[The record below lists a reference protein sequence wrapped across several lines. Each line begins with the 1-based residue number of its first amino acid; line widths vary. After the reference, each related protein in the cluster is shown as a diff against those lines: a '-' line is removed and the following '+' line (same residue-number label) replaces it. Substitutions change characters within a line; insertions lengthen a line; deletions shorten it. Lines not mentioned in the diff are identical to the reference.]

1 MSWKQYGGINKLD
14 KLNNVSVNTVST
26 DSLIIRE
33 PILGNL
39 DICGN
44 VVIDGSLVIHNYL
57 DIKKNSVFE
66 GNVKMLGNVDISQ
79 NVVIGRDLTVNGL
92 LTTNN
97 TLILQSLGINV
108 DFDVSRNTT
117 LRGNTSL
124 YKYVFFDFSNS
135 TVFLKG
141 NSASNNLG
149 LNVAEPQSTLDIC
162 GNSISTLNV
171 FSSKE
176 FTRNVLVQNKNNR
189 GVSIFSNTQFSGIQF
204 YNDGSLNNSL
214 TDIGSEDYKHRG
226 ALIKYD
232 TSGGTLTIDV
242 SNNTVM
248 KTRLAISNRGL
259 NTADGHILNETAV
272 IYDISSIGP
281 LNPYLYDI
289 YNNSTESTGNALS
302 LITKDNSSNTFM
314 NIITPQKKGVNIGGG
329 AYPNDQTRSMGVISY
344 LDVSG
349 NQIPSLM
356 MVSGNNSV
364 LNRSTIGINT
374 YSPRTENYAFNVN
387 GPVHITNGQVNKIV
401 KAGFEITQLSA
412 MNTFGNTVIAVGKP
426 SLTSPFVQNLYYSR
440 DGGQNWNLKNIGSDI
455 PGDPTFNGNYNE
467 LNGIHTYS
475 PTFSIA
481 VGTRGYIF
489 DTSNGGVNWNVT
501 GISKSTELTSVYVDN
516 SYVYVV
522 DINNIYIY
530 GSTIFLNEYPS
541 KTASTRT
548 INVSA
553 NTLTSGNG
561 YTINTTVNTFNQ
573 IKANPEKIFIAGG
586 NGVSV
591 YSKIAPFIP
600 ISNFS
605 TNNYN
610 AIDVSLNNIV
620 AVGANII
627 SYSTNGGENWGNIT
641 TSSITFNSV
650 IIVDSSNAIAV
661 GGNNIYYSNNGYLT
675 WQPVPYDILNSSG
688 NAADLLNSANNFK
701 SITMTTN
708 KSTFLISSTMKTG
721 NITTIGQSSI
731 YYCFLP
737 NLFNRVNNN
746 VFDVC
751 GNMHLAGDI
760 TIDNNLYANGGVES
774 TAPINGTIVVSGG
787 VGISGNTNIGGNT
800 NITKNT
806 TMGGN
811 LTVNA
816 NTVSTSIGTGSL
828 IIKGGVGI
836 SGNVNIGGE
845 THIDGNTLMLGNL
858 MLRGNISSDNKSNY
872 QLIVAGNTDPNQR
885 ISIGYKEGE
894 GGYIETN
901 SGTSYSPLY
910 INSLGTTA
918 SNQDTYIGNKNSTV
932 YIKGTLILEGDPTA
946 VSAVDVSGSFSI
958 KSSLNS
964 VKFLDDYQ
972 LSCRGTTENGG
983 NNKAVY
989 IGYVMPNSADIGYGS
1004 IQTCIGNLSGTA
1016 SANTIDNFSPLLI
1029 NTIGNASNP
1038 QNTTI
1043 GHAGSYVQ
1051 IGGNMFVIND
1061 ASLSGNLLVA
1071 QDVSMNKRLF
1081 LGGDASLN
1089 GNLSVKQDVS
1099 FNRNFYLRGDASF
1112 NGNLSVNQDA
1122 SLNKNFYLGGD
1133 ASLNGNL
1140 SVNQDVSFNR
1150 NFYLR
1155 GDASL
1160 NGNLSVKQDASFN
1173 RNFYLRGDASLNGNL
1188 SVNQDVSFN
1197 RNFYLGGN
1205 ASLNGNLSVNQ
1216 DASFNRNFF
1225 LGGNASL
1232 KGNISVNQDASF
1244 NRNFYLRGDA
1254 SLNGNLYVERDVSF
1268 NRNFSLTRDAFLNGK
1283 LFVSQDASLNGN
1295 ITIGLNAKVDSDLIV
1310 MKDSSLNGEF
1320 SLQGNAWISKNLTL
1334 GQDADISG
1342 ALTVDLDTTM
1352 SGNLIG
1358 TNSLKF
1364 LSWNGDVSFNRSL
1377 FLGGDASLNRKL
1389 FVAQDASFNG
1399 NISVKGTGNFN
1410 SNVIMNNN
1418 WINFNTGDGSNNG
1431 YGINWANSTSRI
1443 YDNGNMHI
1451 YTDDGL
1457 YFDISGTNNTKMYID
1472 SNGNVGIGT
1481 TTPSYTLDVSGNSR
1495 FSGNIICVNT
1505 ISGNLTSTGTSN
1517 FNIINCNTISGN
1529 LTSTGTSNFNI
1540 INGNAISGNLT
1551 STGTSA
1557 FNNLTANTIS
1567 GNLTST
1573 GNSIINNLTT
1583 NTISGNLT
1591 STGTSNFNIING
1603 NTISGNLTSTGT
1615 SAFNIIN
1622 GNAISGNLTST
1633 GTSNF
1638 NIINGNAISGNLT
1651 STGTSTFNNINGNSI
1666 TITDTTSNFPTPTTG
1681 SLIIKHNTSGGA
1693 SSIMFPSKI
1702 NNSSDFGYIAYVDNV
1717 AKGNTFPLFENPNYS
1732 FNYFSATSDEASAL
1746 IIGCENDVGGAGPDS
1761 VIIAPVGNIVL
1772 DPRLGGCTYITG
1784 KVGIGTNS
1792 PVASV
1797 MLDVAGAMASSH
1809 STTTTVLTS
1818 SYGNY
1823 GCIESYTK
1831 GDPNTKR
1838 ALILNGFGGN
1848 VGIGTTTTAYALD
1861 VSGNIRATGNILT
1874 NNIRPNSGETIGFGG
1889 IGVLLDDK
1897 VNIAMR
1903 AMNSTANLYL
1913 QTNNATKSAILQS
1926 NGNFIVQDGN
1936 LDVSGNL
1943 NAKTINE
1950 NGTTLSSKYALL
1962 NGNPTFSTVTAV
1974 SFNATSDYRIKEIIE
1989 PLNAN
1994 YTIDNLTPIHYKN
2007 KLTDKEDIGFLAHDV
2022 QEFYPFLVSGTKD
2035 EMNENGEPKY
2045 QSINY
2050 NGLIGILIQEVK
2062 ELKNTVKQQQIQI
2075 EKLLEKNML

>member
-14 KLNNVSVNTVST
+14 KLNNISVNTVST

-57 DIKKNSVFE
+57 DIKKNSLFE
-66 GNVKMLGNVDISQ
+66 GNVLMSRNLDISK
-79 NVVIGRDLTVNGL
+79 NVVIDGNLTVGGL

-135 TVFLKG
+135 SVFLKG

-162 GNSISTLNV
+162 GNSISSLNV
-171 FSSKE
+171 FSSNE
-176 FTRNVLVQNKNNR
+176 FTRNVLVQNQNSR
-189 GVSIFSNTQFSGIQF
+189 GISIFSNTQFSGIQF
-204 YNDGSLNNSL
+204 YNDGTLNNSL
-214 TDIGSEDYKHRG
+214 TDIGSEDYKNRG

-259 NTADGHILNETAV
+259 NTADGHILNETVA
-272 IYDISSIGP
+272 IYDISSAP
-281 LNPYLYDI
+281 STELNPYLYDI
-289 YNNSTESTGNALS
+289 YNNNTESTGNALS
-302 LITKDNSSNTFM
+302 LITKDSSSNTFI
-314 NIITPQKKGVNIGGG
+314 NIITPQKKGMNIGGG

-349 NQIPSLM
+349 RPIPSLM
-356 MVSGNNSV
+356 MVSGNNSA

-374 YSPRTENYAFNVN
+374 YAPRTEKYAFNVN

-426 SLTSPFVQNLYYSR
+426 SYIGNNSPTNPYKQNIYYSNN
-440 DGGQNWNLKNIGSDI
+440 GGQNWNLKNIGSDI
-455 PGDPTFNGNYNE
+455 PGDTNFYTVYRE
-467 LNGIHTYS
+467 LNGIYTYS

-481 VGTRGYIF
+481 VGTGGYIF

-501 GISKSTELTSVYVDN
+501 GINKSSELTSVYVDN

-522 DINNIYIY
+522 DISNIYIY
-530 GSTIFLNEYPS
+530 DSTIFLNEYPL
-541 KTASTRT
+541 TRANTRT

-591 YSKIAPFIP
+591 YSKIAPFTP

-650 IIVDSSNAIAV
+650 VIVDSSNAITV
-661 GGNNIYYSNNGYLT
+661 GGNNIYYSNNGYSS

-721 NITTIGQSSI
+721 NNETIGQSSI

-774 TAPINGTIVVSGG
+774 TAPSSGTIVVSGG

-828 IIKGGVGI
+828 IIKGGAGI

-845 THIDGNTLMLGNL
+845 THIDGNTLMKGNL
-858 MLRGNISSDNKSNY
+858 MVVGNCSPSDNSSY
-872 QLIVAGNTDPNQR
+872 QLFVAGNTDSTQR
-885 ISIGYKEGE
+885 ISIGYNQNQSG
-894 GGYIETN
+894 GAGYIQTIG
-901 SGTSYSPLY
+901 GTSYSPLY
-910 INSLGTTA
+910 INSLGTAA
-918 SNQDTYIGNKNSTV
+918 SNQDTYIGNEKSTV

-958 KSSLNS
+958 NNNLIDQKNI
-964 VKFLDDYQ
+964 DDYQ
-972 LSCRGTTENGG
+972 LYCTGTTSNGG
-983 NNKAVY
+983 NAKSIF
-989 IGYVMPNSADIGYGS
+989 IGYVIPSNNAPGYGS

-1099 FNRNFYLRGDASF
+1099 FNRNFYLSGDASF

-1418 WINFNTGDGSNNG
+1418 WINFNTGNGSNNG

-1495 FSGNIICVNT
+1495 FSNNIICV
-1505 ISGNLTSTGTSN
+1505 
-1517 FNIINCNTISGN
+1517 NTISGN

-1573 GNSIINNLTT
+1573 GTSAFNNLTA

-1591 STGTSNFNIING
+1591 STGNSIIN
-1603 NTISGNLTSTGT
+1603 NLTANT
-1615 SAFNIIN
+1615 
-1622 GNAISGNLTST
+1622 
-1633 GTSNF
+1633 
-1638 NIINGNAISGNLT
+1638 ISGNLT
-1651 STGTSTFNNINGNSI
+1651 STGTSTFNNI
-1666 TITDTTSNFPTPTTG
+1666 
-1681 SLIIKHNTSGGA
+1681 
-1693 SSIMFPSKI
+1693 
-1702 NNSSDFGYIAYVDNV
+1702 
-1717 AKGNTFPLFENPNYS
+1717 
-1732 FNYFSATSDEASAL
+1732 SAT
-1746 IIGCENDVGGAGPDS
+1746 
-1761 VIIAPVGNIVL
+1761 
-1772 DPRLGGCTYITG
+1772 
-1784 KVGIGTNS
+1784 
-1792 PVASV
+1792 
-1797 MLDVAGAMASSH
+1797 
-1809 STTTTVLTS
+1809 
-1818 SYGNY
+1818 
-1823 GCIESYTK
+1823 
-1831 GDPNTKR
+1831 
-1838 ALILNGFGGN
+1838 
-1848 VGIGTTTTAYALD
+1848 
-1861 VSGNIRATGNILT
+1861 
-1874 NNIRPNSGETIGFGG
+1874 
-1889 IGVLLDDK
+1889 
-1897 VNIAMR
+1897 
-1903 AMNSTANLYL
+1903 
-1913 QTNNATKSAILQS
+1913 
-1926 NGNFIVQDGN
+1926 
-1936 LDVSGNL
+1936 
-1943 NAKTINE
+1943 TINE
-1950 NGTTLSSKYALL
+1950 NGTALSTKYALI
-1962 NGNPTFSTVTAV
+1962 NGNATFTTVTAQ

-2022 QEFYPFLVSGTKD
+2022 QEFYPFLVSGNKD
-2035 EMNENGEPKY
+2035 ENNENGEPKY

-2050 NGLIGILIQEVK
+2050 NGLIGLLVNE
-2062 ELKNTVKQQQIQI
+2062 IQI
-2075 EKLLEKNML
+2075 LKKEIKEIKEKTGL